1 MARQASGYSP
11 RRAFVHDGTS
21 RQAVVTEDSLPIY
34 YYVSLGGIGLLIRPR
49 MLPQESI
56 QGFLSAIEAIDFVLL
71 TKFIDG

>member
-1 MARQASGYSP
+1 
-11 RRAFVHDGTS
+11 
-21 RQAVVTEDSLPIY
+21 
-34 YYVSLGGIGLLIRPR
+34 LGGIGLLIRPR